1 MTGQPW
7 GKYVAA
13 VMDDQLARLVRF
25 RELGRVATR
34 VSDTVLDEVRAM
46 SAATIDRY
54 LTPHRDSAYPV
65 ALSATRPW
73 HILRSSIPTRTLM
86 DARPDAPMS

>member
-46 SAATIDRY
+46 SAATIV
-54 LTPHRDSAYPV
+54 L
-65 ALSATRPW
+65 
-73 HILRSSIPTRTLM
+73 I
-86 DARPDAPMS
+86 